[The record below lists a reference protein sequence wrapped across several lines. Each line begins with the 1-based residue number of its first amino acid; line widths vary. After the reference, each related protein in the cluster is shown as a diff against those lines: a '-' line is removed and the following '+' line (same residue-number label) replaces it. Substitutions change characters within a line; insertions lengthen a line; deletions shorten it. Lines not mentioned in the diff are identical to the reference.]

1 MKHTI
6 NYDEFAIE
14 ESKSNFS
21 VKDYNSIST
30 TKIKSYLNSLDSSYY
45 VYLKI
50 DVGAKIEKVLYDY
63 YKNTDYCDLIML
75 MNNREMIYD
84 MPYSY
89 DIILEAIENDID
101 RYRSKVFR
109 NNFDKLSDRA
119 YMDLEESLTNKYNN
133 DSTRF
138 LYIKAIR
145 DTMIPVVLSE
155 IRKIT
160 NSYQDNINLVNM
172 SN

>member
-6 NYDEFAIE
+6 NYDEFVIE

-21 VKDYNSIST
+21 VKDYNSISI
-30 TKIKSYLNSLDSSYY
+30 TKIKSYLKSLDSSYY
-45 VYLKI
+45 VYL
-50 DVGAKIEKVLYDY
+50 KVLYDY

-101 RYRSKVFR
+101 RYRSKVFG
-109 NNFDKLSDRA
+109 NNFGKLSDRA
-119 YMDLEESLTNKYNN
+119 YKDLEESLTNKYNN

-138 LYIKAIR
+138 LYIKTIR
-145 DTMIPVVLSE
+145 DTMVPIVLSE

-172 SN
+172 E